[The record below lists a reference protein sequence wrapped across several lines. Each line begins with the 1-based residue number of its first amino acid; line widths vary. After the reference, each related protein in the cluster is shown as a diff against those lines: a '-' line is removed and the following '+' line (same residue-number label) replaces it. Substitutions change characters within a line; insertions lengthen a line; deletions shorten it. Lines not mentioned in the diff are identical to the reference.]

1 MKEISLATLHGGVAM
16 DLFSE
21 ELRKVMENIADP
33 NATPDAVRTI
43 SIKVRIK
50 PDKERR
56 FATTTV
62 SSSST
67 LAPVSPTEGTM
78 FFRSAGGSLSAY
90 EDDWQQKELA
100 DEAGRSIFEMPKAQ
114 EGGSK

>member
-1 MKEISLATLHGGVAM
+1 MIEISLATLHGGVAM
-16 DLFSE
+16 DLFNE

-56 FATTTV
+56 FATTTA

-78 FFRSAGGSLSAY
+78 FFRSTDGGAWKLAARERIKAY
-90 EDDWQQKELA
+90 LEQGCKGL
-100 DEAGRSIFEMPKAQ
+100 RVL
-114 EGGSK
+114 